1 MLSSSI
7 QEYLK
12 TIFKLHKGRPV
23 TTTAIARELNIS
35 GASVTGMLK
44 RLSQLNLVVYNSY
57 KGVVLSKT
65 GMETTLR
72 ILRRHRLIE
81 AFLKEVLH
89 YDLSKIHSESSSID
103 FSVSD
108 YFIQRI
114 DLLLGQPKYSPF
126 GKPIPS
132 AELIMPV
139 EKVELLSDV
148 EPGRKVIIRRL
159 DDTNNEIVDYLEKK
173 GYIPGTVIEVQKKE
187 PFLGPISLYLNGQP
201 DFIGYEIAKRLFVEE
216 ILV

>member
-12 TIFKLHKGRPV
+12 TIFKLHQGRPV
-23 TTTAIARELNIS
+23 STTAIAKELNIS

-44 RLSQLNLVVYNSY
+44 RLSSLNLVVYNSY
-57 KGVVLSKT
+57 KGVVLSKS
-65 GMETTLR
+65 GMETTLK

-81 AFLKEVLH
+81 TFLKEVLH
-89 YDLSKIHSESSSID
+89 YDLSKIHTESSAID

-108 YFIQRI
+108 YFIHRI
-114 DLLLGQPKYSPF
+114 DLLLGHPKYSPF

-173 GYIPGTVIEVQKKE
+173 GYIPGTVLDVQKKE

-216 ILV
+216 IVV